1 MKLKTLALA
10 AILLT
15 ASAAQASTAYT
26 NEASFQSALT
36 GGVTLVN
43 LDAPPLSAFAS
54 GYHVEDAGP
63 AASFAGF
70 GLNFTLV
77 NAFVLSGQDH
87 QIAKPGRDRLL
98 LNGDAFYGNSVN
110 SGNLAFDFLAPVH
123 GIGMLTNNRD
133 VGRIRAFTGA
143 GLSGTLIGEA
153 DIVVGGFGGLV
164 SDVAIGSVEVLCEW
178 EDHACGVYDLQ
189 FGRLAMV
196 PNPVPEP
203 QTYALMLA
211 GLGVMV
217 LLARRR
223 QYR

>member
-1 MKLKTLALA
+1 MRATFIAA
-10 AILLT
+10 AIAVAA
-15 ASAAQASTAYT
+15 ASPGAQASTAYT
-26 NEASFQSALT
+26 DEASFQAALT
-36 GGVTLVN
+36 GGFTLVN

-63 AASFAGF
+63 AASFAAL
-70 GLNFTLV
+70 GLNFTHV
-77 NAFVLSGQDH
+77 NAFVLGGQDH
-87 QIAKPGRDRLL
+87 QIAKPARDRLL

-110 SGNLAFDFLAPVH
+110 SGNIAFDLLAPIH

-143 GLSGTLIGEA
+143 GLTGTLIGEA

-189 FGRLAMV
+189 FGALASA
-196 PNPVPEP
+196 NPVPEP
-203 QTYALMLA
+203 ETYALMLA
-211 GLGVMV
+211 GLVAIGLSV
-217 LLARRR
+217 RRR
-223 QYR
+223 QR